1 MAIRDDT
8 RQALDELDFRLKTVL
23 PEQYR
28 DRYDDVQPVSM
39 GSAGLK
45 YGADGLVA
53 WNEMWQTFC
62 DLAMAGGPPHKG
74 TLLEPAT
81 GPEIDANSARYDT
94 VVDEIC
100 RGVGLV
106 TELIVRPSSQ
116 PGWVRVSCFSDA
128 MAGWLL
134 RAIVMEN
141 VSARAD
147 GRALDLPASPHFRV
161 EKEIKNVVTVA
172 AKTCHYWTG
181 HMPRTQKETI
191 AVLFDAMAKETPL
204 IEPAWP
210 VDVEAEGRERLAAAI
225 AATIQRDTGLPRS
238 VQRYPAWVGIDCP
251 SVHAAVWMMRAVVMG
266 NVLARREGTTLFV
279 PVNPVSDPD
288 GAAVTGVVRWTHAL
302 SRAGRA
308 RGSTGVQPGSD
319 QGQTSR

>member
-1 MAIRDDT
+1 MDD
-8 RQALDELDFRLKTVL
+8 RSALEELDFRLKTVL
-23 PEQYR
+23 PEQYQ
-28 DRYDDVQPVSM
+28 DRSEEVLPVAM
-39 GSAGLK
+39 GSAALK
-45 YGADGLVA
+45 YGADGQVA

-81 GPEIDANSARYDT
+81 RADVDAHRARYDA

-106 TELIVRPSSQ
+106 TELIVRPSPE
-116 PGWVRVSCFSDA
+116 PGWVRVDCFSST
-128 MAGWLL
+128 MAAWLL

-141 VSARAD
+141 VSARAA
-147 GRALDLPASPHFRV
+147 GRSLDLPASPHFRV

-181 HMPRTQKETI
+181 HIPRTQKETI

-210 VDVEAEGRERLAAAI
+210 DGVDAATDAERLAASI
-225 AATIQRDTGLPRS
+225 AETIERDTDLPRS
-238 VQRYPAWVGIDCP
+238 AHRYDGWVGVACP
-251 SVHAAVWMMRAVVMG
+251 DVPAAVWMMRAVVMG

-279 PVNPVSDPD
+279 PVNPATDPD
-288 GAAVTGVVRWTHAL
+288 GAAVTAVVRWTHHLA
-302 SRAGRA
+302 RAGSD
-308 RGSTGVQPGSD
+308 RGSTGVRPGSD
-319 QGQTSR
+319 RGQTPR